1 MKVVRV
7 MNKNDEITKKER
19 FIFASADIYG
29 GGGQTIISVIYLAFL
44 IQIINLSPGLAGTL
58 MMISKAWDAIN
69 DPLMGMI
76 SDRTKTKIGRRR
88 PYILIGGILLIPAIA
103 LLWLPNGLALEWQK
117 ATYMLITFLFYHT
130 INTIIAVPY
139 SALSTEITN
148 DFQERNKVNLTRLIF
163 SLSSTAICTL
173 VPTMLFERVTD
184 GEMTYLTFYF
194 IIVLVFGS
202 LFAIPNVL
210 VGFFTKERATFVEP
224 EKFSFKQ
231 FFSPLKIKSFRKLVF
246 MYIAQA
252 IALDMTSAV
261 ILFYGLY
268 VVNISSTIFLGIFL
282 GTQILMYPFLYK
294 MVNKVS
300 KAKIYYFGLPL
311 TALASIFIAF
321 YPTTFPVWGLYLI
334 VVLAAIGFAGAL
346 LMSWIIFPDV
356 VDIIELKE
364 KERNTGVASGVMT
377 LIRTASSAIS
387 VFIIGWVLQLTG
399 FITPTDDIPR
409 PEQPTSAVL
418 GIRMVIVL
426 ALCILVM
433 IGYFVARSLKINPE
447 ISKDIK
453 YLNEKRNSDDKLTEE
468 EIERQENY
476 IKELC

>member
-1 MKVVRV
+1 MK
-7 MNKNDEITKKER
+7 KSGEITKKER
-19 FIFASADIYG
+19 FIFAAADVYG

-44 IQIINLSPGLAGTL
+44 IHIIKLSPGLAGTL
-58 MMISKAWDAIN
+58 MMVSKAWDAIN

-103 LLWLPNGLALEWQK
+103 LLWLPNGLAQEWQK

-148 DFQERNKVNLTRLIF
+148 DFHERNKVNLTRLVF
-163 SLSSTAICTL
+163 SLASTAICTL
-173 VPTMLFERVTD
+173 VPTMLFEKVTD
-184 GEMTYLTFYF
+184 GTMSYLSFYF
-194 IIVLVFGS
+194 ILVFVFGS
-202 LFAIPNVL
+202 LFAIPNIL
-210 VGFFTKERATFVEP
+210 VGLFTKERAPHGEIS
-224 EKFSFKQ
+224 KFSFKQ
-231 FFSPLKIKSFRKLVF
+231 FFSPLKIKSFRKLVL

-282 GTQILMYPFLYK
+282 GTQLIMYPLLYRSVK
-294 MVNKVS
+294 KVS

-311 TALASIFIAF
+311 TALMSIFIGL
-321 YPTTFPVWGLYLI
+321 YPTTFPVWGLYPI
-334 VVLAAIGFAGAL
+334 VFLTAVGFAGAQ
-346 LMSWIIFPDV
+346 LMSWIIFPDI

-387 VFIIGWVLQLTG
+387 VFVIGWVLQLTG
-399 FITPTDDIPR
+399 FITPTDDIPK
-409 PEQPTSAVL
+409 PDQPTSAIW
-418 GIRMVIVL
+418 GIRMIIIL
-426 ALCILVM
+426 ALCGLVM
-433 IGYFVARSLKINPE
+433 MGYFVARTLKINPE
-447 ISKDIK
+447 KSMDIK
-453 YLNEKRNSDDKLTEE
+453 RLNEKRHAGEELTPEE
-468 EIERQENY
+468 LEREENY